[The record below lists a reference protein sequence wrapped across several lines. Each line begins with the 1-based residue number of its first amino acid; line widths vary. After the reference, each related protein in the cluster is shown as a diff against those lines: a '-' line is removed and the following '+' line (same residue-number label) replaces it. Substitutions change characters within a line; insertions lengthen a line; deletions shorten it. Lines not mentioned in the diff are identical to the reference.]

1 MDIESV
7 KTITNGFV
15 EVAKYLGPA
24 VITAI
29 FGYTVG
35 KSQLKERLRELEKK
49 NAYSASEKL
58 FEYYQNREKELDE
71 SYKSITEGMGFLF
84 GMDMGIEMALDSA
97 EDKDSL
103 NKTIKIYELYEKMLP
118 YQIKLTMRDL
128 EKYSLQETEEFIKLK
143 SFLDQNVLHDQKNNL
158 SDKIAF
164 LLEVYFYLQICN
176 KMILEEISTNYMKI
190 FVKK

>member
-7 KTITNGFV
+7 KTMTNGVV
-15 EVAKYLGPA
+15 EVFKCLGPA
-24 VITAI
+24 IITAI
-29 FGYTVG
+29 LGYTLG
-35 KSQLKERLRELEKK
+35 KLQFKERLRELEKK

-71 SYKSITEGMGFLF
+71 SYKSINEDMGFFL
-84 GMDMGIEMALDSA
+84 GMDMGIDMALDSA

-103 NKTIKIYELYEKMLP
+103 NKTIKIYEVYEKMLP
-118 YQIKLTMRDL
+118 FQIKQTMKDL
-128 EKYSLQETEEFIKLK
+128 EKYNFQETDEFKKLK
-143 SFLDQNVLHDQKNNL
+143 SFLDQNLLNDQKNNL

-176 KMILEEISTNYMKI
+176 KIVLKEISTNYMKV
-190 FVKK
+190 FLK

>member
-24 VITAI
+24 VITAV
-29 FGYTVG
+29 FGYKIG
-35 KSQLKERLRELEKK
+35 KSQLEGKLKELDKK
-49 NAYSASEKL
+49 NTYSASEKL
-58 FEYYQNREKELDE
+58 FEYYQNREKELEE
-71 SYKSITEGMGFLF
+71 SYKNIEENMGFLLGVDM
-84 GMDMGIEMALDSA
+84 GMDMALDST

-103 NKTIKIYELYEKMLP
+103 NKTLKIYKFYERILP
-118 YQIKLTMRDL
+118 YQIKQTIKDL
-128 EKYSLQETEEFIKLK
+128 EKYSLQETDEFKKLK
-143 SFLDQNVLHDQKNNL
+143 SFLDQNVLDDQKNNL

-176 KMILEEISTNYMKI
+176 KIVLKEISTNYMKV
-190 FVKK
+190 FL

>member
-7 KTITNGFV
+7 KTITNGVV
-15 EVAKYLGPA
+15 EVAKFWGPSI
-24 VITAI
+24 ITAI
-29 FGYTVG
+29 LGYTLG
-35 KSQLKERLRELEKK
+35 KLQFKERIRELEKK
-49 NAYSASEKL
+49 NAYSASERL

-71 SYKSITEGMGFLF
+71 SYKSINEDMGFLL
-84 GMDMGIEMALDSA
+84 GMDMGIDMALDSA

-103 NKTIKIYELYEKMLP
+103 NKTIKIYEVYEKMLP

-176 KMILEEISTNYMKI
+176 KMILEELSTNYMKV
-190 FVKK
+190 FVK